1 MYNKTQFFGSKT
13 TVDNF
18 NQSYRRVIMWKD
30 NFNKLG
36 KVFFRIIY
44 IHGKKTISVHMG
56 LPYPWLIILMTVCHM
71 HWKLILIDKIVCV
84 MTLGYR
90 PTNEE
95 FEYSRD
101 FR

>member
-1 MYNKTQFFGSKT
+1 MGRFFLELFISM
-13 TVDNF
+13 V
-18 NQSYRRVIMWKD
+18 
-30 NFNKLG
+30 
-36 KVFFRIIY
+36 
-44 IHGKKTISVHMG
+44 KKTISVDMG

>member
-1 MYNKTQFFGSKT
+1 MGRFFLELFISM
-13 TVDNF
+13 V
-18 NQSYRRVIMWKD
+18 
-30 NFNKLG
+30 
-36 KVFFRIIY
+36 
-44 IHGKKTISVHMG
+44 KKTISVDMG

-90 PTNEE
+90 QTNEE